1 MSLGLKLYI
10 SLFLVMVACLGIY
23 TAVNITEQKKDLL
36 DLVHQNALSTTDLI
50 KNSIHYSMLI
60 NRKEDINRIFRNF
73 ANQHEFEAI
82 RIYDKEGRIIFT
94 TDEKEIG
101 KSVTIDFEA
110 CQVCHGQATPRKA
123 IASEDRL
130 RIVTDTSG
138 QEALALVN
146 PIENEASCA
155 KTGCHVSPSERA
167 VLGVLDVQMS
177 LEDVNANL
185 ARNQK
190 NAALGASIL
199 VVVVLL
205 VVAVLIWSQIRGPVR
220 KLTEAT
226 KAIAVGDL
234 DHHIRIKRMDEI
246 GQLAKSFNQMVDEL
260 KEARN
265 EITDWSNTLQ
275 EKVEQKTDELKKIQ
289 AHLLHV
295 EKMASLG
302 KLSATVAHELNN
314 PLAGILNYA
323 RLTGKRIT
331 DGKLDKDS
339 AGRMIKDMD
348 TVAQEAIRCGNIVK
362 NLLLFSRREVKKRDL
377 HNVAD
382 CIEHCLHLIQH
393 HLELKHIELK
403 KSFPE
408 DDLVTV
414 CDIEQLRQAILALM
428 INAIEAM
435 PEGGT
440 LSASVE
446 ADEKWIKIKLSDT
459 GCGIEKDQLAKIF
472 EPFYSSKTDG
482 TGVGLGLSVAYGII
496 EAHRGKIW
504 VESEIGKGST
514 FTVQIPR
521 LNEIRDE
528 YTGLPEYNR
537 PAY

>member
-1 MSLGLKLYI
+1 
-10 SLFLVMVACLGIY
+10 MVACLGIY

-123 IASEDRL
+123 LASEDRL
-130 RIVTDTSG
+130 RIVTDSAG
-138 QEALALVN
+138 REALALIN
-146 PIENEASCA
+146 PIENEESCA
-155 KTGCHVSPSERA
+155 KTGCHVSPKDRA
-167 VLGVLDVQMS
+167 ILGVLDVQMS
-177 LEDVNANL
+177 LDDVYANL

-190 NAALGASIL
+190 NAGVGSAVL
-199 VVVVLL
+199 VIVVLL

-234 DHHIRIKRMDEI
+234 DHHIDIKRMDEI

-323 RLTGKRIT
+323 RLTGKRLS
-331 DGKLDKDS
+331 DGKLDPTT
-339 AGRMIKDMD
+339 AGKMTKDMD
-348 TVAQEAIRCGNIVK
+348 TIAQEAIRCGNIVK
-362 NLLLFSRREVKKRDL
+362 NLLLFSKREVKKHDL
-377 HNVAD
+377 HNIAD
-382 CIEHCLHLIQH
+382 IVEHCLHLIQH

-403 KSFPE
+403 TNFPD

-435 PEGGT
+435 PDGGT
-440 LSASVE
+440 LSATIE
-446 ADEKWIKIKLSDT
+446 ADEQWIKVKLSDT

-504 VESEIGKGST
+504 VDSEVGKGST

-521 LNEIRDE
+521 LNEIKDE
-528 YTGLPEYNR
+528 YKDLPEYNR